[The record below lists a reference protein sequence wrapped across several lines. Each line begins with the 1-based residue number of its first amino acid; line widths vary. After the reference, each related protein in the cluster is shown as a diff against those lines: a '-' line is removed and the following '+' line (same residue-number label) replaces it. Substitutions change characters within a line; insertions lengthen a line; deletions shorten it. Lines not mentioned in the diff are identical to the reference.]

1 MYNRNKYGQA
11 RRRLAAVT
19 FLSNI
24 SLDGTFKD
32 TELCRTVEKASKVE
46 KCDCAVKD
54 NQSYAHKDGL
64 CNSVQNRTKVP
75 HKSPI
80 QKGSGDNLSLSS
92 DSDQAT
98 VTPVKGIG
106 YYSIRERYTILYYQH
121 TNHPNIT

>member
-32 TELCRTVEKASKVE
+32 TELCQTVDKKASKVD

-98 VTPVKGIG
+98 PVKVIG
-106 YYSIRERYTILYYQH
+106 YNSIRERYTMLY
-121 TNHPNIT
+121 